1 MTDRSDEK
9 VNPLPSD
16 RRQHARHRFIQS
28 LTIKK
33 LGGEAFRATSFEI
46 SESELSLATTVPL
59 EVGDEVELSPVAKAT
74 VRAVV
79 KRTQRTM
86 YGLQFIDLPPDLHD
100 RLVEL
105 RRGLPLFQTMA
116 DI

>member
-46 SESELSLATTVPL
+46 SESGLSLATTVPL
-59 EVGDEVELSPVAKAT
+59 QVGDEVELAPVAT

-86 YGLQFIDLPPDLHD
+86 YGLQFIGLAPELHD

-105 RRGLPLFQTMA
+105 CRRLPLFQTMA